1 MSGGSDVTKILVL
14 MNTYT
19 PGHLDSRQ
27 SAVLAATSSAVE
39 VDFAEVAESRGGGAT
54 TNFHRAAVAIAF
66 ARRAAAAEA
75 AGYDAVV
82 PWGTLDLGV
91 EEARHL
97 TSIPVIG
104 PGRTATNVAASLVD
118 RYGVMVYGA
127 DQVVMFRKLLHAWGA
142 ESHVV
147 GIGHVDLRPMEMEGR
162 RDELRQRF
170 IAESRRLVDD
180 GAELILP
187 LGFSM
192 IPVTLSAA
200 ELTEEL
206 GIPVLDPLAIVMRVA
221 EALAT
226 TGVRNSRVAY
236 PHATLE

>member
-1 MSGGSDVTKILVL
+1 MTKIMVL

-19 PGHLDSRQ
+19 PGQLDSRQ
-27 SAVLAATSSAVE
+27 SAVLAAASPGVE
-39 VDFAEVAESRGGGAT
+39 VDFAEVPESRGGGAT

-91 EEARHL
+91 EEARHV
-97 TSIPVIG
+97 TDIPVIG

-118 RYGVMVYGA
+118 RFGVMVYGA
-127 DQVVMFRKLLHAWGA
+127 DQVALFRKLLRSWGS
-142 ESHVV
+142 ESRTV
-147 GIGHVDLRPMEMEGR
+147 GIRHVDLRPMEMEGR
-162 RDELRQRF
+162 RVELRERF
-170 IAESRRLVDD
+170 IAESRRFVDHD

-192 IPVTLSAA
+192 VPVTLSAA

-206 GIPVLDPLAIVMRVA
+206 GVPVLDPLAIVMRVA

-226 TGVRNSRVAY
+226 TGVRNSRAAY
-236 PHATLE
+236 PHASLE